1 MMDDILI
8 ENLSAEEH
16 QALVCMY
23 YAKLPSSDPRSKKMK
38 DDFAVLES
46 FFGKTFYTYRNY
58 RDAYDYFFDSNGR
71 KGWERESVDS
81 IGIAHKTVYEK
92 YKDYDVDVLEK
103 AVDKI
108 IAMYARNCNKNYD
121 NLVSLKC
128 IQPDVAHAVLSREPV
143 ITISDIYTL
152 ADKLTL
158 NNTVFLTLGGDRGN
172 SEVDWEPGFRAI
184 AHVVKA
190 PYGHGYRSEA
200 KYFKIDLKLDVVL
213 PEAMTRNDFLDYK
226 SAWNV
231 TFIGPELKRDPTQAV
246 GSITYN
252 EAVAVVRCALDRFPE
267 IKDSLEKI
275 FSTTFMNKVY
285 GPTEKLLSVMVN
297 HGETDE
303 AALCRKLNSNLIK
316 TQMADDFTIFAE
328 NVLFYGVPGCGKSYS
343 VEQRYES
350 QVTNNQCKVRV
361 VFHPDYTYSDF
372 VGQLMPVLKEVPNAQ
387 GEKEEKLQYEFVP
400 GPFTRILDVAYANHQ
415 EKCLLIIEELNR
427 GNAPAIFGEIFQLLD
442 RNDDGSSKYAIYNSD
457 IANEVHKDKLCP
469 IKLPPNLTIV
479 ATMNTS
485 DQNVFTMDT
494 AFQRR
499 WQMKHIPNR
508 FTGESLDDKTIKHVA
523 KHLPNSE
530 ISWGVFAQTVNKK
543 MHTANLGFGG
553 TDDKSLGVYFATDN
567 DLDDAERF
575 AEKVLKYLWDDAFKL
590 GRQALFSNCS
600 EGLSSVIEAYE
611 DAKGDPLKAVLLPEV
626 YSEMQKRMAEL
637 AAEQPQ
643 AAEKEPAEA
652 AEDADAD
659 NPAQEPAGEE

>member
-1 MMDDILI
+1 MDDILI

-23 YAKLPSSDPRSKKMK
+23 FAKLPSSDPRSKKMK

-81 IGIAHKTVYEK
+81 IGIAHKAVYEK

-252 EAVAVVRCALDRFPE
+252 EAVAVTRCALDRFPE

-316 TQMADDFTIFAE
+316 TQTADDFTFFAE

-343 VEQRYES
+343 VEQRYEK
-350 QVTNNQCKVRV
+350 QVTNKQCKVRV

-387 GEKEEKLQYEFVP
+387 GEKEEKLQYDFVP

-508 FTGESLDDKTIKHVA
+508 FTGESLDEKTINHVA
-523 KHLPNSE
+523 KYLPNSE

-611 DAKGDPLKAVLLPEV
+611 DAKGDPLKAVLVHEV
-626 YSEMQKRMAEL
+626 YNEMQKRMLEL

-643 AAEKEPAEA
+643 AAEEEPAEA

-659 NPAQEPAGEE
+659 NPAQEPADEE

>member
-1 MMDDILI
+1 MMDD
-8 ENLSAEEH
+8 
-16 QALVCMY
+16 
-23 YAKLPSSDPRSKKMK
+23 KL
-38 DDFAVLES
+38 
-46 FFGKTFYTYRNY
+46 
-58 RDAYDYFFDSNGR
+58 
-71 KGWERESVDS
+71 
-81 IGIAHKTVYEK
+81 
-92 YKDYDVDVLEK
+92 
-103 AVDKI
+103 
-108 IAMYARNCNKNYD
+108 NCNKNYD

-252 EAVAVVRCALDRFPE
+252 EAVAVTRCALDRFPE

-303 AALCRKLNSNLIK
+303 AALCRKLNSNLFK

-343 VEQRYES
+343 VEKRYES

-372 VGQLMPVLKEVPNAQ
+372 VGQVMPVL
-387 GEKEEKLQYEFVP
+387 EKVTKGDGTEEEKLQYKFVP
-400 GPFTRILDVAYANHQ
+400 GPFTRILEVAYANHQ

-508 FTGESLDDKTIKHVA
+508 FTGDSLDEKTINHVA
-523 KHLPNSE
+523 KHLPNSA
-530 ISWGVFAQTVNKK
+530 ISVFAQTVNKK

-611 DAKGDPLKAVLLPEV
+611 DAKGDPLKAVLVPEV
-626 YSEMQKRMAEL
+626 YSEMQKRMLEL

-643 AAEKEPAEA
+643 AAEEEPAEA

>member
-1 MMDDILI
+1 MMDD
-8 ENLSAEEH
+8 
-16 QALVCMY
+16 
-23 YAKLPSSDPRSKKMK
+23 KL
-38 DDFAVLES
+38 
-46 FFGKTFYTYRNY
+46 
-58 RDAYDYFFDSNGR
+58 
-71 KGWERESVDS
+71 
-81 IGIAHKTVYEK
+81 
-92 YKDYDVDVLEK
+92 
-103 AVDKI
+103 
-108 IAMYARNCNKNYD
+108 NCNKNYD

-252 EAVAVVRCALDRFPE
+252 EAVAVTRCALDRFPE

-303 AALCRKLNSNLIK
+303 AALCRKLNSNLTK
-316 TQMADDFTIFAE
+316 TQMADDFTFFAE

-387 GEKEEKLQYEFVP
+387 GEKEEKLQYDFVP

-508 FTGESLDDKTIKHVA
+508 FTGKSLDEKTITHVA
-523 KHLPNSE
+523 KHLPNSD

-590 GRQALFSNCS
+590 GRQALFSSCS

-611 DAKGDPLKAVLLPEV
+611 EAAKAKIEKQSAEDPLKAVLVPEV

-637 AAEQPQ
+637 PAKQPQ
-643 AAEKEPAEA
+643 AAEEEPAEA

-659 NPAQEPAGEE
+659 NPAQEPADEE

>member
-1 MMDDILI
+1 M
-8 ENLSAEEH
+8 
-16 QALVCMY
+16 
-23 YAKLPSSDPRSKKMK
+23 
-38 DDFAVLES
+38 
-46 FFGKTFYTYRNY
+46 
-58 RDAYDYFFDSNGR
+58 
-71 KGWERESVDS
+71 
-81 IGIAHKTVYEK
+81 
-92 YKDYDVDVLEK
+92 
-103 AVDKI
+103 
-108 IAMYARNCNKNYD
+108 
-121 NLVSLKC
+121 KC

-184 AHVVKA
+184 AHIVKA

-252 EAVAVVRCALDRFPE
+252 EAVAVTRCALDRFPE

-316 TQMADDFTIFAE
+316 MADDFTIFAE

-343 VEQRYES
+343 VEKRYES

-372 VGQLMPVLKEVPNAQ
+372 VGQVMPVL
-387 GEKEEKLQYEFVP
+387 EKVTKGDGTEEEKLQYKFVP
-400 GPFTRILDVAYANHQ
+400 GPFTRILEVAYANHQ

-508 FTGESLDDKTIKHVA
+508 FTGDSLDDKTIKHVA

-567 DLDDAERF
+567 DLDEAERF

-611 DAKGDPLKAVLLPEV
+611 YAKGDPLKAVLVPEV
-626 YSEMQKRMAEL
+626 YNEMQKRMLEL
-637 AAEQPQ
+637 AAEQPK
-643 AAEKEPAEA
+643 AAEEEPAEA

-659 NPAQEPAGEE
+659 NPAQEPADEE